1 MINKTNNTQFFIIKM
16 IHEDPYIPFKLILNK
31 TKDEIMEAS

>member
-1 MINKTNNTQFFIIKM
+1 MINKTNNTQFFIIKSTL
-16 IHEDPYIPFKLILNK
+16 DYYIPQKMILNK